1 MMRCAAFLCCLWI
14 AGCTHHVGTKERPP
28 RPPIDESEAHLGD
41 DAVGA
46 LLALRAKV
54 DAALTETEASID
66 SDRRDDD
73 SLSRRLTLSVA
84 LVRIDAAIAARAAA
98 MREHAPRPSFVDQD
112 LDVFLASIREEIRH
126 VRERHGRDERDDR
139 GEGNDGGETTGMPA
153 EDKSSGWSP
162 PRPSVESPPPALQ
175 PAPGHGADGRPIP
188 AGAGPVGGYKKTN
201 TGKVKGG
208 AIRIATVVA
217 DVDDV
222 DRSAELSRHLPR
234 FASCVPSHLRGEHW
248 DVSLEGSVGVEG
260 MFRSVR
266 LVGGADLPANVSAC
280 LVDTLKTLRVT
291 PPEEGVVLLKFSLEL
306 GR

>member
-1 MMRCAAFLCCLWI
+1 
-14 AGCTHHVGTKERPP
+14 VGTTARPP
-28 RPPIDESEAHLGD
+28 RPPINDSDAHLGD
-41 DAVGA
+41 DVVGA

-66 SDRRDDD
+66 SDRGDDAA
-73 SLSRRLTLSVA
+73 LSRRLTLSVA
-84 LVRIDAAIAARAAA
+84 RVRIDAAIAARAAA
-98 MREHAPRPSFVDQD
+98 IDERAPRPIFVDQD
-112 LDVFLASIREEIRH
+112 LEVFLASIREEIRH
-126 VRERHGRDERDDR
+126 ARERHERFERPERDER
-139 GEGNDGGETTGMPA
+139 GEGGDDETTGMP
-153 EDKSSGWSP
+153 EEEKSGGWSP

-188 AGAGPVGGYKKTN
+188 AGAGPIGGYKTHV
-201 TGKVKGG
+201 GKVKGG
-208 AIRIATVVA
+208 AIRLATVVA

-234 FASCVPSHLRGEHW
+234 FASCVPSHLRDEHW

-266 LVGGADLPANVSAC
+266 LIGGADLPASVSAC